1 MIWLIY
7 FMKTKSIIQYKQKF
21 LETKIEIIKILDK
34 ILQIGFKVK
43 NKKCWNKIS
52 EIFRQIK

>member
-1 MIWLIY
+1 
-7 FMKTKSIIQYKQKF
+7 MKTKSIIQYKQKF